1 MRSHDLRVFST
12 YTASLSIYRFAGTYW
27 EYANALSAVKRPLPT
42 IVGLIFALG
51 WPLVLAA
58 LVPNQNLAN
67 KGQDVLIL
75 FCEWASVVILFAIV
89 SGLERLPFLA
99 SVGLR
104 PLQRTDWTFIA
115 VLVVIAAAM
124 AGVLAAIRPALTGT
138 NATQLH
144 QVVSAPFGLRV
155 ALVITA
161 GICEE
166 ILFRGYALE
175 RLQLFTKN
183 IWVAGLIG
191 TILFTLAHAPRYGF
205 RPDLIGV
212 FAISAILSIVYI
224 WRRNI
229 GGCIAL
235 HWLIDGF
242 GLLLVPAFATIK

>member
-1 MRSHDLRVFST
+1 M
-12 YTASLSIYRFAGTYW
+12 
-27 EYANALSAVKRPLPT
+27 SAVKRPLPT

-67 KGQDVLIL
+67 QRQDILVL
-75 FCEWASVVILFAIV
+75 FCEWVSVGILFAIV
-89 SGLERLPFLA
+89 AGWERLPFLS
-99 SVGLR
+99 SVGFR
-104 PLQRTDWTFIA
+104 PLQRTDWIFIA
-115 VLVVIAAAM
+115 VLVGITVVM
-124 AGVLAAIRPALTGT
+124 AGVLAAIRPALSGT
-138 NATQLH
+138 NAAQLR
-144 QVVSAPFGLRV
+144 QVVSAPLGLRV
-155 ALVITA
+155 ALVLTA

-183 IWVAGLIG
+183 IWIAGLVG
-191 TILFTLAHAPRYGF
+191 TILFTLAHSPRYGF
-205 RPDLIGV
+205 KPDLIGV

-229 GGCIAL
+229 AGCIVL

>member
-1 MRSHDLRVFST
+1 M
-12 YTASLSIYRFAGTYW
+12 
-27 EYANALSAVKRPLPT
+27 NAVKRPLPT

-67 KGQDVLIL
+67 QRQDILVLI
-75 FCEWASVVILFAIV
+75 CEWASVGILYAIV
-89 SGLERLPFLA
+89 AGWERLPFLS
-99 SVGLR
+99 SVGLK
-104 PLQRTDWTFIA
+104 PLQRTDWIFIA
-115 VLVVIAAAM
+115 VLVVITAAL
-124 AGVLAAIRPALTGT
+124 AGILAAIHPALTGT
-138 NATQLH
+138 NAAQLR
-144 QVVSAPFGLRV
+144 QVVSAPFGLRM
-155 ALVITA
+155 ALVFTA

-183 IWVAGLIG
+183 IWVAGLVG
-191 TILFTLAHAPRYGF
+191 TILFTLAHSPRYGF
-205 RPDLIGV
+205 KPDLIGV
-212 FAISAILSIVYI
+212 FGISAILSIVYI

-229 GGCIAL
+229 AGCIVL

>member
-1 MRSHDLRVFST
+1 M
-12 YTASLSIYRFAGTYW
+12 
-27 EYANALSAVKRPLPT
+27 SAVKRPLPT

-67 KGQDVLIL
+67 RGQDLLIL
-75 FCEWASVVILFAIV
+75 VCEWGSVGILFVIV
-89 SGLERLPFLA
+89 TGWERLPFLS
-99 SVGLR
+99 SVGFK
-104 PLQRTDWTFIA
+104 PLQRADWAFIA
-115 VLVVIAAAM
+115 ILVIITAAA
-124 AGVLAAIRPALTGT
+124 AATLAAIRPALSGT
-138 NATQLH
+138 NAAQLR
-144 QVVSAPFGLRV
+144 QVVSSPFGLRV

-183 IWVAGLIG
+183 IWLAGLLG
-191 TILFTLAHAPRYGF
+191 TALFTLAHAPRYGF
-205 RPDLIGV
+205 KPDLIGV
-212 FAISAILSIVYI
+212 FVIGAILSVVYI

-229 GGCIAL
+229 AGCIAL

-242 GLLLVPAFATIK
+242 GLLLVPVFATIK

>member
-1 MRSHDLRVFST
+1 M
-12 YTASLSIYRFAGTYW
+12 
-27 EYANALSAVKRPLPT
+27 SAVKHPLPT

-67 KGQDVLIL
+67 RGQDLLVL
-75 FCEWASVVILFAIV
+75 FCEWGSVGILFAIV
-89 SGLERLPFLA
+89 AGWERLPFLS
-99 SVGLR
+99 SVGFR
-104 PLQRTDWTFIA
+104 PLQRPDWIFIA
-115 VLVVIAAAM
+115 VLVIITAAM
-124 AGVLAAIRPALTGT
+124 AGVLASIHPALSGT
-138 NATQLH
+138 NAAQLR
-144 QVVSAPFGLRV
+144 QVASSPFGLRV

-183 IWVAGLIG
+183 IWMAGLVG
-191 TILFTLAHAPRYGF
+191 TVLFTLAHAPRYGF
-205 RPDLIGV
+205 QPDLIGV
-212 FAISAILSIVYI
+212 FVIGAILSIVYI

-229 GGCIAL
+229 AGCIAL

-242 GLLLVPAFATIK
+242 GVLLVPVFA

>member
-1 MRSHDLRVFST
+1 M
-12 YTASLSIYRFAGTYW
+12 
-27 EYANALSAVKRPLPT
+27 SAVKRPLPT

-58 LVPNQNLAN
+58 LVPNQDLRDQ
-67 KGQDVLIL
+67 KQDLLIL
-75 FCEWASVVILFAIV
+75 LCEWGSVGILFAIV
-89 SGLERLPFLA
+89 TGWERLPFLS
-99 SVGLR
+99 SVGFR
-104 PLQRTDWTFIA
+104 PLQRADWIFIA
-115 VLVVIAAAM
+115 ALVIIMV
-124 AGVLAAIRPALTGT
+124 AAIGILATLRPALSGT
-138 NATQLH
+138 NAAQLR
-144 QVVSAPFGLRV
+144 QVVSAPFGLRA

-166 ILFRGYALE
+166 ILFRGYTLE

-183 IWVAGLIG
+183 IWIAGLIG

-205 RPDLIGV
+205 KPDLVGV
-212 FAISAILSIVYI
+212 FAISAVLSVVYI

-229 GGCIAL
+229 AGCIAL

>member
-1 MRSHDLRVFST
+1 VIS
-12 YTASLSIYRFAGTYW
+12 G
-27 EYANALSAVKRPLPT
+27 VKRPLPT
-42 IVGLIFALG
+42 IVGLIVALG

-67 KGQDVLIL
+67 RGQDLLIF
-75 FCEWASVVILFAIV
+75 FCEWASVGILFVIV
-89 SGLERLPFLA
+89 AGWERLSFLS
-99 SVGLR
+99 SVGFR
-104 PLQRTDWTFIA
+104 PLQRTDWIFIA
-115 VLVVIAAAM
+115 VLVIITAVAAVI
-124 AGVLAAIRPALTGT
+124 LAAVRPALTGT
-138 NATQLH
+138 NAAQLR

-183 IWVAGLIG
+183 IWLAGLVG

-205 RPDLIGV
+205 QPDLIGV
-212 FAISAILSIVYI
+212 FAVSAILSIVYI

-229 GGCIAL
+229 AGCIAL

-242 GLLLVPAFATIK
+242 GVLLVPAFATIK